1 MPMTGALPTSDQ
13 LPAAVQEGLARLAAD
28 AVGPFGRTPLS
39 WLVTNHLPVFSELLQ
54 LNASW
59 AQQAAL
65 LANIGIEGTD
75 GPFSAAVLRATYA
88 RAAAAAARGMPISNR
103 TKRNETSRDEA
114 QRDDPQRNE
123 AKRSETKCDG
133 AQLNETIPEMT
144 GSDVPERGAT
154 NANAAPT
161 AQNSRPDRTT
171 AADDGLARRAML
183 IHKPLHTR

>member
-1 MPMTGALPTSDQ
+1 MTGALPTAEQ
-13 LPAAVQEGLARLAAD
+13 LPATVREGLARLAAE

-39 WLVTNHLPVFSELLQ
+39 WLVANHLPVFSELLQ

-65 LANIGIEGTD
+65 LADNGIEGTD

-88 RAAAAAARGMPISNR
+88 RAAATAAARGIAKRNR
-103 TKRNETSRDEA
+103 TKRNETSRDET
-114 QRDDPQRNE
+114 QRNE
-123 AKRSETKCDG
+123 AMRSETKCDG
-133 AQLNETIPEMT
+133 AQLNETIPEKT

-154 NANAAPT
+154 NADAAP
-161 AQNSRPDRTT
+161 AARNSRPDRAT
-171 AADDGLARRAML
+171 AADGLARRAAL